1 MTAPGEAKRRAEQLR
16 REIERHDRLYY
27 VEARPEIPDHEYD
40 RLFAELKS
48 LEEEFPELITP
59 DTPTQ
64 RVGGVPLE
72 GLQQVEHV
80 VPMLSLDN
88 TYNIGELGAWY
99 ERVARQL
106 GRQPESLTAELKIDG
121 VSIALIYENGSLS
134 RAVTRGNGR
143 VGDDVTANVRTIRS
157 VPLTIPEPIPLL
169 EVRGEVYMP
178 RSVFRELNRR
188 RREAG
193 DPEFA
198 NPRNATA
205 GSIRMLDSRE
215 TARRRLAVWCYQV
228 ARVEGR
234 DVLRHS
240 DAIDL
245 LRELGFPVSPGFEI
259 CSGLSEVEE
268 TIESWREGRHDL
280 DFETDGVVVKV
291 DSLADQRELG
301 ATARAVRWAV
311 AYKYPPEG
319 KKTRVLDIVVQVG
332 RTGVLTPVAV
342 LEPVRVSGS
351 TVSRA
356 TLHNFEE
363 LKRLDARVGD
373 TVWVSKGGEV
383 IPKVEAVD
391 LAEREAEASPFTIP
405 ERCPVCDTPVVREE
419 GEVAVRCPN
428 PVCPAVVRARLRH
441 FVSKQGMNIEG
452 LGSKLLEQLVRE
464 GLVSDPASLW
474 NLDPGRLAALPGWG
488 EVSAAN
494 LAREL
499 REAKGRPL
507 SRVLFALGI
516 PHVGE
521 RAARVV
527 ARHFGAWER
536 LAQASAEALEELE
549 GIGPVIARSITS
561 WLADPENRRLL
572 ERLREAGL
580 RLEEPAQRSGG
591 NALEGLTFVL
601 TGTLSHPRSQAKR
614 RLEEMGGTVTGSVS
628 RTTSYVVAGEDPGS
642 KLDKARKLG
651 VEILD
656 EAGLEQLVKERAGE
670 VLWNQ

>member
-1 MTAPGEAKRRAEQLR
+1 MTVPEEAKRRAEQLR
-16 REIERHDRLYY
+16 REIQRHDRLYY
-27 VEARPEIPDHEYD
+27 MEARPEISDQEYD
-40 RLFAELKS
+40 RLFAELKR
-48 LEEEFPELITP
+48 LEEEFPELVTP

-72 GLQQVEHV
+72 DLQQVEHV

-99 ERVARQL
+99 ERVTRQL
-106 GRQPESLTAELKIDG
+106 GRRPERLTAELKIDG
-121 VSIALIYENGSLS
+121 VSIALIYEHGSLS

-143 VGDDVTANVRTIRS
+143 VGDDVTVNARTIRS
-157 VPLTIPEPIPLL
+157 VPLTIAEPIQLL

-228 ARVEGR
+228 ARVDGR
-234 DVLRHS
+234 DLVRHS
-240 DAIDL
+240 EAMDL
-245 LRELGFPVSPGFEI
+245 LKQLGFPVSPGFEI
-259 CSGLSEVEE
+259 CQDLAAVEG
-268 TIESWREGRHDL
+268 TIEGWRKGRYEL

-291 DSLADQRELG
+291 DSLADQRDLG

-319 KKTRVLDIVVQVG
+319 KKTRILDIVVQVG

-342 LEPVRVSGS
+342 LGPVRVSGS

-363 LKRLDARVGD
+363 LNRLDARLGD

-391 LAEREAEASPFTIP
+391 LSQRAAGVSQFPVP
-405 ERCPVCDTPVVREE
+405 EQCPVCDTPVVREE

-428 PVCPAVVRARLRH
+428 PVCPAVLRARLRH

-452 LGSKLLEQLVRE
+452 LGSKLLDQLVTE

-474 NLDPGRLAALPGWG
+474 ALEPDRLAALPGWG
-488 EVSAAN
+488 EISAAN
-494 LAREL
+494 LVREL
-499 REAKGRPL
+499 DEAKCRPL

-527 ARHFGAWER
+527 ARRFGTWER
-536 LAQASAEALEELE
+536 LAEASAEALEELE
-549 GIGPVIARSITS
+549 GIGPVIARSITG
-561 WLADPENRRLL
+561 WLAEPENRLLL

-580 RLEEPAQRSGG
+580 HLEEPEEKRTGR
-591 NALEGLTFVL
+591 ALEGLTFVL
-601 TGTLSHPRSQAKR
+601 TGALSHPRSQVKR
-614 RLEEMGGTVTGSVS
+614 RLQDLGGTVTGSVS
-628 RTTSYVVAGEDPGS
+628 GATSYLVAGEDSGS
-642 KLDKARKLG
+642 KLERARQLG
-651 VEILD
+651 VDVLD
-656 EAGLEQLVKERAGE
+656 EAGLEQLVTERAGE
-670 VLWNQ
+670 DLWNQ